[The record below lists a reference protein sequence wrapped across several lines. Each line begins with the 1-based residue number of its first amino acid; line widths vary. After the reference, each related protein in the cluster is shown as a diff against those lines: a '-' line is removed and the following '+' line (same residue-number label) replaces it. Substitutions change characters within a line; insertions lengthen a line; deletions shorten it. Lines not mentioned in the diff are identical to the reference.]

1 MPRAMDDEKIHK
13 IAKENGVSPARV
25 LIAWHVQR
33 GTVVLPKSVT
43 AERIID
49 NFKDFELSQSAMEE
63 INALDRNA
71 RASQPLF
78 WGVDIFGEKGEEYVR
93 EVAKKRGLEYIA
105 SLKGY
110 NETKRLRERHL
121 VFNVKKLLNIIA
133 SSVDQPSENVI
144 LFTKI
149 AEGGSYRVF
158 EATFKN
164 GEEVIARLPYLCTLP
179 GTYGIASEAA
189 TIDYLRLQG
198 IPIPKVLAW
207 NNSVTNN
214 PLGTEYIIT
223 EKAKGKELE
232 ATWYTMGIDERKSV
246 MERIVAIESLLF
258 KIKLPAY
265 GSLYYTD
272 SLPNGTDIAVLP
284 DDNAFCVGPS
294 AEILWWYH
302 KRGGL
307 KANRGPWNSSVEL
320 LNSVGLREIE
330 WLRTYGE
337 PRYPREP
344 LYREFYGKKK
354 VDPGVQIRSLEN
366 YLSVAPYIIPTQ
378 EYLNQPTIRH
388 PDFSPNNIFINES
401 GEISAIIDWERTSIL
416 PLFIQANIPKYFQ
429 NYGDEDSENF
439 KYPELPKGFDS
450 LSDDKKELEL
460 ELYRRR
466 QTHYYYLGFTS
477 RDNENHFRAMG
488 SYNGVMRSR
497 LYDVVNRPWEGDNTT
512 LKATLTNMSSY
523 WPGIATPEMKEASYP
538 LQYPPEEIK
547 ECLDID
553 SQQKAANTQMQNL
566 RDSFGIN
573 IDGWVPNEMYEEA
586 SRRMADVKAQM
597 LDIAKTKEDR
607 EDLLQNWPFQDHEE
621 VD

>member
-1 MPRAMDDEKIHK
+1 MR
-13 IAKENGVSPARV
+13 
-25 LIAWHVQR
+25 
-33 GTVVLPKSVT
+33 
-43 AERIID
+43 
-49 NFKDFELSQSAMEE
+49 
-63 INALDRNA
+63 
-71 RASQPLF
+71 
-78 WGVDIFGEKGEEYVR
+78 
-93 EVAKKRGLEYIA
+93 
-105 SLKGY
+105 
-110 NETKRLRERHL
+110 
-121 VFNVKKLLNIIA
+121 
-133 SSVDQPSENVI
+133 
-144 LFTKI
+144 
-149 AEGGSYRVF
+149 
-158 EATFKN
+158 
-164 GEEVIARLPYLCTLP
+164 
-179 GTYGIASEAA
+179 
-189 TIDYLRLQG
+189 
-198 IPIPKVLAW
+198 
-207 NNSVTNN
+207 
-214 PLGTEYIIT
+214 
-223 EKAKGKELE
+223 
-232 ATWYTMGIDERKSV
+232 
-246 MERIVAIESLLF
+246 
-258 KIKLPAY
+258 
-265 GSLYYTD
+265 
-272 SLPNGTDIAVLP
+272 
-284 DDNAFCVGPS
+284 
-294 AEILWWYH
+294 
-302 KRGGL
+302 
-307 KANRGPWNSSVEL
+307 L

-429 NYGDEDSENF
+429 NYGDEDSEIF
-439 KYPELPKGFDS
+439 KYPELPKDFDS

-497 LYDVVNRPWEGDNTT
+497 LFDVVNRPWEGDNTT

>member
-1 MPRAMDDEKIHK
+1 MDDEKIHK

-78 WGVDIFGEKGEEYVR
+78 WGVDIFGEKGEEY
-93 EVAKKRGLEYIA
+93 
-105 SLKGY
+105 

-121 VFNVKKLLNIIA
+121 IFNVKKLLNIIA
-133 SSVDQPSENVI
+133 SSVGQPSENVI

-164 GEEVIARLPYLCTLP
+164 GEEVIARLPYPCTLP
-179 GTYGIASEAA
+179 STYGIASEVA

-214 PLGTEYIIT
+214 PLGIEYIIM
-223 EKAKGKELE
+223 EKANGKELE

-272 SLPNGTDIAVLP
+272 SLPNGTEIVVLP

-294 AEILWWYH
+294 AEVLWWYH

-307 KANRGPWNSSVEL
+307 KANRGPWNSSIEL

-354 VDPGVQIRSLEN
+354 VDPEVQIRSLEN

-439 KYPELPKGFDS
+439 KYPELPKDFDS
-450 LSDDKKELEL
+450 L
-460 ELYRRR
+460 
-466 QTHYYYLGFTS
+466 

-497 LYDVVNRPWEGDNTT
+497 LYDAVNRPWEGDNTT
-512 LKATLTNMSSY
+512 LEATLINMSSY
-523 WPGIATPEMKEASYP
+523 WPGIATPDMKEASYP

-553 SQQKAANTQMQNL
+553 SQKKAANTQMQNL